1 MGLSPTAK
9 KFILHWGEMASRW
22 GVNRTVA
29 QIHALLFVSPEPLNA
44 EQLTELLSVSR
55 SNVSTSLRELQ
66 GWGVIRVVHVM
77 GDRRD
82 HFECVSEVWDMFQ
95 AILDERKRRVIDPA
109 IDVLRET
116 IAQLNP
122 VLRVWGGYFRTGN
135 AATTFLTADAY
146 VHWRLK
152 RLLVKRHG
160 RQLRPG
166 QAAQWTPDFFHALG
180 LHRLRG
186 TIRYPEAV

>member
-1 MGLSPTAK
+1 MGLAPTAK

-22 GVNRTVA
+22 GINRTVA

-66 GWGVIRVVHVM
+66 GWGVVRIVHVM

-82 HFECVSEVWDMFQ
+82 HFECLGDVWEMFQ

-109 IDVLRET
+109 VDVLRET
-116 IAQLNP
+116 IAQPLDGSP
-122 VLRVWGGYFRTGN
+122 
-135 AATTFLTADAY
+135 ADA
-146 VHWRLK
+146 HARK
-152 RLLVKRHG
+152 RLQEMLAFLEMVTSWYDQMRALPSEEIKRLMDLG
-160 RQLRPG
+160 REAQHS
-166 QAAQWTPDFFHALG
+166 AAA
-180 LHRLRG
+180 RR
-186 TIRYPEAV
+186 R

>member
-9 KFILHWGEMASRW
+9 KFILHWGEMATRW
-22 GVNRTVA
+22 GINRTVA

-66 GWGVIRVVHVM
+66 GWGVVRVVHVM

-82 HFECVSEVWDMFQ
+82 HFECVSEIWDMFQ

-116 IAQLNP
+116 IAQPLDGSP
-122 VLRVWGGYFRTGN
+122 
-135 AATTFLTADAY
+135 ADA
-146 VHWRLK
+146 HARARLQDM
-152 RLLVKRHG
+152 LVFLQMVTSWYDQMRSLHADEIKHMIEGG
-160 RQLRPG
+160 REG
-166 QAAQWTPDFFHALG
+166 HSTSAA
-180 LHRLRG
+180 RR
-186 TIRYPEAV
+186 R

>member
-1 MGLSPTAK
+1 MHCGPLIDAWRRGGCSRFRLWQTLLTLTIPSPYSAATDRAGACMGLSPTAK

-66 GWGVIRVVHVM
+66 GWGVVRVVHVM

-82 HFECVSEVWDMFQ
+82 HFECVSEIWDMFQ

-109 IDVLRET
+109 IDVLRECV
-116 IAQLNP
+116 IEADKAGSGE
-122 VLRVWGGYFRTGN
+122 RYAKER
-135 AATTFLTADAY
+135 LTE
-146 VHWRLK
+146 
-152 RLLVKRHG
+152 LL
-160 RQLRPG
+160 
-166 QAAQWTPDFFHALG
+166 
-180 LHRLRG
+180 
-186 TIRYPEAV
+186 